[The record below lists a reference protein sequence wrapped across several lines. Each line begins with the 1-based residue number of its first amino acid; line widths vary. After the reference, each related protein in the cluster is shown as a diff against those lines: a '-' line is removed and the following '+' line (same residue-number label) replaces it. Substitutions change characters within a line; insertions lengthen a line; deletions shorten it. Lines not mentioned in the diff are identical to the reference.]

1 MRSQKMKTIFV
12 VVCLIIIAATII
24 SLLPSGKKDAVGTAK
39 EAETVSTEPAA
50 EIETTEPTNDP
61 EPESE
66 SAKKIEHRSG
76 DEIIGISEKDISDLH
91 LVYYESVIDDVTG
104 KWRLS
109 VMSEDIDIQDYI
121 YSYYNNYFKDDTEI
135 HGIVNLSSNTTAR
148 INCTAGMLFVNE
160 YSYVDGEEHDAKLLY
175 SGTPIKSYI
184 VYTDNGDI
192 EKSEERRQGDLWGKY

>member
-1 MRSQKMKTIFV
+1 MFNHYCSCDHQLASVREERHGRT
-12 VVCLIIIAATII
+12 T
-24 SLLPSGKKDAVGTAK
+24 K

-50 EIETTEPTNDP
+50 KMETVEPTSDP
-61 EPESE
+61 ESESE
-66 SAKKIEHRSG
+66 SAKEVEHRSG

-109 VMSEDIDIQDYI
+109 VMSEDVDIQDYV
-121 YSYYNNYFKDDTEI
+121 YSYYNKYFKDDTEI

-148 INCTAGMLFVNE
+148 INYASGMLFVTE

-192 EKSEERRQGDLWGKY
+192 EKSEE

>member
-12 VVCLIIIAATII
+12 VVCLIIIAAAII
-24 SLLPSGKKDAVGTAK
+24 SLLPSGKKDTGGTTK

-50 EIETTEPTNDP
+50 EIETAEPANDP

-66 SAKKIEHRSG
+66 SAKEIEHRSG

-148 INCTAGMLFVNE
+148 INCTAGMLFVTE
-160 YSYVDGEEHDAKLLY
+160 YSYVDGEEHDEIGRAH
-175 SGTPIKSYI
+175 
-184 VYTDNGDI
+184 V
-192 EKSEERRQGDLWGKY
+192 

>member
-1 MRSQKMKTIFV
+1 MKGQKMKTIFV
-12 VVCLIIIAATII
+12 VVCLIIIAAAII
-24 SLLPSGKKDAVGTAK
+24 SLLPSGKKDTDATTK

-50 EIETTEPTNDP
+50 KMETVEPTSDP
-61 EPESE
+61 ESESE
-66 SAKKIEHRSG
+66 SAKEVEHRSG

-109 VMSEDIDIQDYI
+109 VMSEDVDIQDYV
-121 YSYYNNYFKDDTEI
+121 YSYYNKYFKDDTEI

-148 INCTAGMLFVNE
+148 ISCVSGMLFVTE

-192 EKSEERRQGDLWGKY
+192 EKSEE

>member
-1 MRSQKMKTIFV
+1 MKGQKMKTIFV
-12 VVCLIIIAATII
+12 VVCLIIIAAAII
-24 SLLPSGKKDAVGTAK
+24 SLLPSGKKDTDAITK

-50 EIETTEPTNDP
+50 KMETVEPTSDP
-61 EPESE
+61 ESESE
-66 SAKKIEHRSG
+66 SAKEVEHRSG

-148 INCTAGMLFVNE
+148 INCTAGMLFVTE

-175 SGTPIKSYI
+175 SGTPLKSYI
-184 VYTDNGDI
+184 VYVDNGDI
-192 EKSEERRQGDLWGKY
+192 EKSEE

>member
-1 MRSQKMKTIFV
+1 MKGQKMKTIFV
-12 VVCLIIIAATII
+12 VVCLIIIAAAII
-24 SLLPSGKKDAVGTAK
+24 SLLPSGKKDTDATTK

-50 EIETTEPTNDP
+50 KMETAEPASDP
-61 EPESE
+61 ESESE
-66 SAKKIEHRSG
+66 SAKEVEHRSG
-76 DEIIGISEKDISDLH
+76 DEIIGISEKDISDLR

-148 INCTAGMLFVNE
+148 INCTAGMLFVTE

-175 SGTPIKSYI
+175 SGTPLKSYI
-184 VYTDNGDI
+184 VYVDNGDI
-192 EKSEERRQGDLWGKY
+192 EKSEE

>member
-1 MRSQKMKTIFV
+1 MNGQKMKIIFV
-12 VVCLIIIAATII
+12 VVCLIIIVAAII
-24 SLLPSGKKDAVGTAK
+24 SLLPSGKKDTDGTTK
-39 EAETVSTEPAA
+39 EAETVSTEPTA
-50 EIETTEPTNDP
+50 EIETAEPASDP

-66 SAKKIEHRSG
+66 SAKEVEHRSG

-109 VMSEDIDIQDYI
+109 VMSEDVDIQDYI

-135 HGIVNLSSNTTAR
+135 HGIVNLSINTTAR
-148 INCTAGMLFVNE
+148 ISCVSGMLFVTE

-175 SGTPIKSYI
+175 SGTPLKSYI

-192 EKSEERRQGDLWGKY
+192 EKSEE

>member
-1 MRSQKMKTIFV
+1 MKGQKMKTIFV
-12 VVCLIIIAATII
+12 VVCLIIIAAAII
-24 SLLPSGKKDAVGTAK
+24 SLLPSGKKDTDATTK

-50 EIETTEPTNDP
+50 KMETAEPASDP
-61 EPESE
+61 ESESE
-66 SAKKIEHRSG
+66 SAKEVEHRSG

-109 VMSEDIDIQDYI
+109 VMSEDVDIQDYV
-121 YSYYNNYFKDDTEI
+121 YSYYNKYFKDDTEI

-148 INCTAGMLFVNE
+148 ISCVSGMLFVTE

-175 SGTPIKSYI
+175 SGTPLKSYI

-192 EKSEERRQGDLWGKY
+192 EKSEE

>member
-1 MRSQKMKTIFV
+1 MKGQKMKTIFV
-12 VVCLIIIAATII
+12 VVCLIIIAAAII
-24 SLLPSGKKDAVGTAK
+24 SLLPSGKKDTGGTTK

-50 EIETTEPTNDP
+50 EIETAEPANDP

-66 SAKKIEHRSG
+66 SAKEIEHRSG
-76 DEIIGISEKDISDLH
+76 DEIIGISEKDISDLR

-148 INCTAGMLFVNE
+148 INCTAGMLFVTE

-175 SGTPIKSYI
+175 SGTPLKSYI
-184 VYTDNGDI
+184 VYVDNGDI
-192 EKSEERRQGDLWGKY
+192 EKSEE

>member
-12 VVCLIIIAATII
+12 VVCLIIIAAAII
-24 SLLPSGKKDAVGTAK
+24 SLLPSGKKDTDAITK

-50 EIETTEPTNDP
+50 KMETVEPTSDP
-61 EPESE
+61 ESESE
-66 SAKKIEHRSG
+66 SAKEVEHRSG

-109 VMSEDIDIQDYI
+109 VMSEDVDIQDYI

-148 INCTAGMLFVNE
+148 ISCVSGMLFVTE

-175 SGTPIKSYI
+175 SGTPLKSYI

-192 EKSEERRQGDLWGKY
+192 EKSEE

>member
-1 MRSQKMKTIFV
+1 MKGQKMKTIFV
-12 VVCLIIIAATII
+12 VVCLIIIAAAII
-24 SLLPSGKKDAVGTAK
+24 SLLPSGKKDTDATTK

-50 EIETTEPTNDP
+50 KMETAEPASDP
-61 EPESE
+61 ESESE
-66 SAKKIEHRSG
+66 SAKEVEHRSG

-148 INCTAGMLFVNE
+148 INCTAGMLFVTE

-175 SGTPIKSYI
+175 SGTPLKSYI
-184 VYTDNGDI
+184 VYVDNGDI
-192 EKSEERRQGDLWGKY
+192 EKSEE

>member
-1 MRSQKMKTIFV
+1 MKGQKMKTIFV
-12 VVCLIIIAATII
+12 VVCLIIIAAAII
-24 SLLPSGKKDAVGTAK
+24 SLLPSGKKDTDATTK

-50 EIETTEPTNDP
+50 KMETVEPTSDP
-61 EPESE
+61 ESESE
-66 SAKKIEHRSG
+66 SAKEVEHRSG

-91 LVYYESVIDDVTG
+91 LVYYESMIDDVTG

-109 VMSEDIDIQDYI
+109 VMSEDVDIQDYV
-121 YSYYNNYFKDDTEI
+121 YSYYNKYFKDDTEI

-148 INCTAGMLFVNE
+148 ISCVSGMLFVTE

-192 EKSEERRQGDLWGKY
+192 EKSEE

>member
-1 MRSQKMKTIFV
+1 MKGQKMKTIFV
-12 VVCLIIIAATII
+12 VVCLIIIAAAII
-24 SLLPSGKKDAVGTAK
+24 SLLPSGKKDTDATTK

-50 EIETTEPTNDP
+50 KMETVEPTSDP
-61 EPESE
+61 ESESE
-66 SAKKIEHRSG
+66 SAKEVEHRSG

-109 VMSEDIDIQDYI
+109 VMSEDVDIQDYV
-121 YSYYNNYFKDDTEI
+121 YSYYNKYFKDDTEI

-148 INCTAGMLFVNE
+148 INCTAGMLFVTE

-192 EKSEERRQGDLWGKY
+192 EKSEE

>member
-148 INCTAGMLFVNE
+148 INCTAGMLFVTE

-175 SGTPIKSYI
+175 SGTPLKSYI
-184 VYTDNGDI
+184 VYVDNGDI
-192 EKSEERRQGDLWGKY
+192 EKSEE

>member
-1 MRSQKMKTIFV
+1 MKTIFV
-12 VVCLIIIAATII
+12 VVCLIIIAAAII
-24 SLLPSGKKDAVGTAK
+24 SLIPSGEKYTDGTAK

-66 SAKKIEHRSG
+66 SAKEIEHRSG

-148 INCTAGMLFVNE
+148 INCTAGMLFVTE

-175 SGTPIKSYI
+175 SGTPLKSYI
-184 VYTDNGDI
+184 VYVDNGDI
-192 EKSEERRQGDLWGKY
+192 EKSEE